1 MHVSRYDS
9 KKLFVI
15 FLVVMIALTIE
26 IGISNIADILSKQAI
41 TFWGVTLFVV
51 IAVIYVVG
59 QYFILGLVKAKN
71 EETEIK
77 PRFLGISGKTVTIV
91 QYFLTAIM
99 VFVVLQ
105 IIITSHYYTNL
116 LSAALRSA
124 MDLLSF

>member
-1 MHVSRYDS
+1 
-9 KKLFVI
+9 
-15 FLVVMIALTIE
+15 MIALTIE

-105 IIITSHYYTNL
+105 IIITSHHYTNL
-116 LSAALRSA
+116 LSAATTVSLWTCY
-124 MDLLSF
+124 LFNEYPCIPSFFLV